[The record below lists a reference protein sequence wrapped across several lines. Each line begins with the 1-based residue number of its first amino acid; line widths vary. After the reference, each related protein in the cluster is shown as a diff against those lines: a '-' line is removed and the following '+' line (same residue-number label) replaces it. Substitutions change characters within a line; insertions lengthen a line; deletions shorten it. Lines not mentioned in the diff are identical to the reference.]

1 MNWNIVEGNWK
12 QLKGRIRM
20 QWGRLTHHQTHVNA
34 GKRVVSAG
42 EALRAFGL
50 TADAAERRIK
60 RFEVL
65 HKDNRR

>member
-12 QLKGRIRM
+12 QFKGRIGM
-20 QWGRLTHHQTHVNA
+20 QWGKFTHHQTDVNA

-42 EALRAFGL
+42 KAQQALGIAM
-50 TADAAERRIK
+50 DAAERRIK

-65 HKDNRR
+65 RKDNRQ